1 MKMTLAAAQQPLRDV
16 IDQIRHNPVTVEHL
30 KEQLTTS
37 RARLNQAVTDKTLR
51 VQQHT
56 ELDKELRR
64 IAAHAGMARALFNDP
79 SMPQPSQRGLELL
92 TFATNLLDDML
103 IQQAIAELL

>member
-1 MKMTLAAAQQPLRDV
+1 MNLAHIQQPLRDV
-16 IDQIRHNPVTVEHL
+16 IDQIRHNPVTVDHL
-30 KEQLTTS
+30 KEQLLN
-37 RARLNQAVTDKTLR
+37 ARTRR
-51 VQQHT
+51 VKAGANA
-56 ELDKELRR
+56 ELDKELHR

-103 IQQAIAELL
+103 VQQAIAEQS